1 MESLNYLIEG
11 FAAALSLTNLLYAT
25 FGVFVGQIIGVLP
38 GLGPITG
45 LSLLVPLVFG
55 MEPTS
60 ALIMLCGVYYGS
72 FFGGAITSILL
83 NTPGDAAAVVTTF
96 DGYPMA
102 RQGHAGRA
110 LGIAALSS
118 FIGGT
123 ISVLGLTLVMPLMS
137 KAALLFGPAEYTM
150 LIVMAFL
157 AVLTLS
163 NSNKTKAVI
172 SAVIGLVLA
181 TIGQDQ
187 ISGQPRFTF
196 GIFELYNGFD
206 FALVAIGLFA
216 VGEVLIRVEEIHHE
230 GEQKAA
236 KFSRAFVTLD
246 DTKRIAKPTIIS
258 SILGFIVGVLPG
270 AGATISAFMSYGL
283 VKAISKNKDQFG
295 KGAPEGIAAPEAA
308 NNASVGGAMVPMLAL
323 GVPGS
328 GSTAVLLGAMMILG
342 LNPGP
347 LFMTES
353 PGVAWGVIA
362 SMYIGNVIL
371 LIMNIPMIRL
381 FASVLYLPY
390 SYIALGVLILSFIGA
405 YSLQNSMFDVYLML
419 GAGLVGYLMKK
430 NDFPLGPL
438 ILTLVLGSLLEGNFR
453 KSLLTSD
460 GSYGIF
466 FGSTAA
472 ISIWVLIAV
481 ALSTPFLMKR
491 VRSLIPGQG
500 A

>member
-1 MESLNYLIEG
+1 M
-11 FAAALSLTNLLYAT
+11 YAT
-25 FGVFVGQIIGVLP
+25 FGVFIGQIIGVLP

-45 LSLLVPLVFG
+45 LSLLIPMVFG

-118 FIGGT
+118 FLGGT
-123 ISVLGLTLVMPLMS
+123 ISTLGLTFVMPFMS
-137 KAALLFGPAEYTM
+137 KAALLFGPAEYTV

-157 AVLTLS
+157 AVLTFS
-163 NSNKTKAVI
+163 SSNKTKAAI
-172 SAVIGLVLA
+172 SALIGLLIA

-196 GIFELYNGFD
+196 GIFELFNGFD
-206 FALVAIGLFA
+206 FAIVAIGLFA
-216 VGEVLIRVEEIHHE
+216 VGEVLLRVEEIHQGGDE
-230 GEQKAA
+230 KAVKFA
-236 KFSRAFVTLD
+236 KALVTME

-258 SILGFIVGVLPG
+258 SILGFFVGILPG

-283 VKAISKNKDQFG
+283 IKAISKNKDQFG
-295 KGAPEGIAAPEAA
+295 KGAPEGVAAPEAA

-342 LNPGP
+342 LTPGP

-381 FASVLYLPY
+381 FASVLYFPY
-390 SYIALGVLILSFIGA
+390 AYIALGVLVLSFVGA

-419 GAGLVGYLMKK
+419 GSGLVGYLMKK

-438 ILTLVLGSLLEGNFR
+438 ILTLVLGGQLESYFR

-460 GSYGIF
+460 GSYQIF
-466 FGSTAA
+466 FGSTTA
-472 ISIWVLIAV
+472 IIIWCCIAI
-481 ALSTPFLMKR
+481 ALFLPMLLRGSRLLMNK
-491 VRSLIPGQG
+491 PG

>member
-1 MESLNYLIEG
+1 
-11 FAAALSLTNLLYAT
+11 
-25 FGVFVGQIIGVLP
+25 
-38 GLGPITG
+38 
-45 LSLLVPLVFG
+45 
-55 MEPTS
+55 
-60 ALIMLCGVYYGS
+60 
-72 FFGGAITSILL
+72 
-83 NTPGDAAAVVTTF
+83 
-96 DGYPMA
+96 
-102 RQGHAGRA
+102 
-110 LGIAALSS
+110 
-118 FIGGT
+118 
-123 ISVLGLTLVMPLMS
+123 
-137 KAALLFGPAEYTM
+137 M

-295 KGAPEGIAAPEAA
+295 RGAPEGIAAPEAA

-491 VRSLIPGQG
+491 VRSLMPGQG

>member
-1 MESLNYLIEG
+1 MESLNYLIDG
-11 FAAALSLTNLLYAT
+11 FASALSLTNLLYAT

-163 NSNKTKAVI
+163 STSKTKAVI
-172 SAVIGLVLA
+172 SAVVGLVLA

-196 GIFELYNGFD
+196 GVFELYNGFD

-216 VGEVLIRVEEIHHE
+216 IGEVLLRVEEIHHE

-236 KFSRAFVTLD
+236 KFSKALVTLE

-258 SILGFIVGVLPG
+258 SILGFFIGVLPG

-283 VKAISKNKDQFG
+283 VKAISKNKDEFG
-295 KGAPEGIAAPEAA
+295 KGAPEGVAAPEAA

-390 SYIALGVLILSFIGA
+390 SYIALGVVILSFIGA

-419 GAGLVGYLMKK
+419 GSGLVGYLMKK

-466 FGSTAA
+466 FGSVTA
-472 ISIWVLIAV
+472 ISIWALILV
-481 ALSTPFLMKR
+481 ALLTPTLMKR
-491 VRSLIPGQG
+491 VRTMMPTSR
-500 A
+500 

>member
-1 MESLNYLIEG
+1 MESLQFLIDG
-11 FAAALSLTNLLYAT
+11 FASALSLVNLLYAT

-137 KAALLFGPAEYTM
+137 KVALLFGPAEYTM
-150 LIVMAFL
+150 LILMAFL

-163 NSNKTKAVI
+163 STSKMKAVI
-172 SAVIGLVLA
+172 SALVGLVLA

-236 KFSRAFVTLD
+236 KFTKAFVTLE
-246 DTKRIAKPTIIS
+246 DTKRITKPTIIS
-258 SILGFIVGVLPG
+258 SILGFFVGVLPG

-295 KGAPEGIAAPEAA
+295 KGAPEGVAAPEAA

-328 GSTAVLLGAMMILG
+328 GSTAVLLGAMMLLG

-353 PGVAWGVIA
+353 PAVAWGVIA

-390 SYIALGVLILSFIGA
+390 AYIALGVLILSFVGA
-405 YSLQNSMFDVYLML
+405 YSLQSSMFDVYLML
-419 GAGLVGYLMKK
+419 GAGLIGYLMKK

-438 ILTLVLGSLLEGNFR
+438 ILTLVLGGLLEGNFR

-466 FGSTAA
+466 FGSTTALL
-472 ISIWVLIAV
+472 IWGLIAV
-481 ALSTPFLMKR
+481 ALLTPIALKKLRPVMP
-491 VRSLIPGQG
+491 SPGG
-500 A
+500 

>member
-1 MESLNYLIEG
+1 MDSINQLLMG
-11 FAAALSLTNLLYAT
+11 FGSALTLLNLLYAT
-25 FGVFVGQIIGVLP
+25 FGVFIGQIIGVLP

-102 RQGHAGRA
+102 RKGQAGRA

-123 ISVLGLTLVMPLMS
+123 ISVMGLTFIMPLMS
-137 KAALLFGPAEYTM
+137 KVALLFGPAEYTM
-150 LIVMAFL
+150 LVVMAFL
-157 AVLTLS
+157 AVLTFS
-163 NSNKTKAVI
+163 STSKTKAVI
-172 SAVIGLVLA
+172 SALIGLIIA
-181 TIGQDQ
+181 TIGQDK

-196 GIFELYNGFD
+196 GIFELFNGFD

-216 VGEVLIRVEEIHHE
+216 VGEVLLRVEEIHHT
-230 GEQKAA
+230 GEEKPARFTKAL
-236 KFSRAFVTLD
+236 VTMED
-246 DTKRIAKPTIIS
+246 GKRIAKPTIIS
-258 SILGFIVGVLPG
+258 SILGFCVGVLPG
-270 AGATISAFMSYGL
+270 AGATIAAFMSYGL
-283 VKAISKNKDQFG
+283 IKSLSKNKDEFG
-295 KGAPEGIAAPEAA
+295 KGAPEGIAAPESA
-308 NNASVGGAMVPMLAL
+308 NNASVSGAMVPMLAL

-328 GSTAVLLGAMMILG
+328 GSTAVLLGAMMVLG
-342 LNPGP
+342 LSPGP

-362 SMYIGNVIL
+362 SMYVGNVIL

-390 SYIALGVLILSFIGA
+390 SYIALGVIVLSFVGA

-419 GAGLVGYLMKK
+419 GAGLLGYLMKK
-430 NDFPLGPL
+430 NDFPLAPL
-438 ILTLVLGSLLEGNFR
+438 ILTLVLGGLLESSFR

-466 FGSTAA
+466 FGSVTA
-472 ISIWVLIAV
+472 ITIWVLILV
-481 ALSTPFLMKR
+481 ALLTPTLLRGSRLLVKK
-491 VRSLIPGQG
+491 PG

>member
-1 MESLNYLIEG
+1 MESLNYLIDG
-11 FAAALSLTNLLYAT
+11 FASALSLTNLLYAT

-163 NSNKTKAVI
+163 STSKTKAVI
-172 SAVIGLVLA
+172 SAVVGLVLA

-196 GIFELYNGFD
+196 GVFELYNGFD

-216 VGEVLIRVEEIHHE
+216 IGEVLLRVEEIHHE

-236 KFSRAFVTLD
+236 KFSKALVTLE

-258 SILGFIVGVLPG
+258 SILGFFIGVLPG

-295 KGAPEGIAAPEAA
+295 KGAPEGVAAPEAA

-390 SYIALGVLILSFIGA
+390 SYIALGVVILSFIGA

-419 GAGLVGYLMKK
+419 GSGLVGYLMKK

-466 FGSTAA
+466 FGSVTA
-472 ISIWVLIAV
+472 ISIWALILV
-481 ALSTPFLMKR
+481 ALLTPMLMKR
-491 VRSLIPGQG
+491 VRTMMPR
-500 A
+500 

>member
-1 MESLNYLIEG
+1 MESFQHLIAG
-11 FAAALSLTNLLYAT
+11 FGSAISLVNLLYAT

-102 RQGHAGRA
+102 RQGQAGRA

-123 ISVLGLTLVMPLMS
+123 ISVLGLTFVMPIMS

-150 LIVMAFL
+150 LIIMAFL
-157 AVLTLS
+157 AVLTFS
-163 NSNKTKAVI
+163 STSKTKAVI
-172 SAVIGLVLA
+172 SALIGLVIA
-181 TIGQDQ
+181 TVGQDQ

-196 GIFELYNGFD
+196 GIFELFNGFD

-216 VGEVLIRVEEIHHE
+216 VGEVLLRVEEIHHE

-236 KFSRAFVTLD
+236 KFTRAFVTIE
-246 DTKRIAKPTIIS
+246 DTKRIAKPTFVS
-258 SILGFIVGVLPG
+258 SVLGFVVGILPG
-270 AGATISAFMSYGL
+270 AGATIAAFMSYGL
-283 VKAISKNKDQFG
+283 VKSISKNKDEFG
-295 KGAPEGIAAPEAA
+295 KGAPEGIAAPESA

-328 GSTAVLLGAMMILG
+328 GSTAVLLGAMMVLG

-390 SYIALGVLILSFIGA
+390 SYIALGVLVLSFVGA
-405 YSLQNSMFDVYLML
+405 YSIQNSMFDVYLML

-430 NDFPLGPL
+430 NDFPLAPL
-438 ILTLVLGSLLEGNFR
+438 ILTLVLGGLLEGNFR

-466 FGSTAA
+466 FGSVTALL
-472 ISIWVLIAV
+472 IWGLILL
-481 ALSTPFLMKR
+481 ALLTPTLLKGKQSMLKK
-491 VRSLIPGQG
+491 PG

>member
-1 MESLNYLIEG
+1 MESLNYLIDG
-11 FAAALSLTNLLYAT
+11 FASALSLTNLLYAT

-163 NSNKTKAVI
+163 STSKTKAVI
-172 SAVIGLVLA
+172 SAVVGLVLA

-196 GIFELYNGFD
+196 GVFELYNGFD

-216 VGEVLIRVEEIHHE
+216 I
-230 GEQKAA
+230 
-236 KFSRAFVTLD
+236 
-246 DTKRIAKPTIIS
+246 
-258 SILGFIVGVLPG
+258 
-270 AGATISAFMSYGL
+270 
-283 VKAISKNKDQFG
+283 
-295 KGAPEGIAAPEAA
+295 
-308 NNASVGGAMVPMLAL
+308 
-323 GVPGS
+323 
-328 GSTAVLLGAMMILG
+328 
-342 LNPGP
+342 
-347 LFMTES
+347 
-353 PGVAWGVIA
+353 
-362 SMYIGNVIL
+362 
-371 LIMNIPMIRL
+371 
-381 FASVLYLPY
+381 
-390 SYIALGVLILSFIGA
+390 
-405 YSLQNSMFDVYLML
+405 
-419 GAGLVGYLMKK
+419 
-430 NDFPLGPL
+430 
-438 ILTLVLGSLLEGNFR
+438 
-453 KSLLTSD
+453 
-460 GSYGIF
+460 
-466 FGSTAA
+466 
-472 ISIWVLIAV
+472 
-481 ALSTPFLMKR
+481 
-491 VRSLIPGQG
+491 
-500 A
+500 

>member
-1 MESLNYLIEG
+1 MESLNYLIDG
-11 FAAALSLTNLLYAT
+11 FVSALSLTNLMYAT

-163 NSNKTKAVI
+163 STSKTKAVI
-172 SAVIGLVLA
+172 SAVVGLVLA

-216 VGEVLIRVEEIHHE
+216 IGEVLLRVEEIHHE

-236 KFSRAFVTLD
+236 KFAKALVTLE

-258 SILGFIVGVLPG
+258 SILGFFIGVLPG

-283 VKAISKNKDQFG
+283 VKALSKNKDQFG
-295 KGAPEGIAAPEAA
+295 KGAPEGVAAPEAA

-353 PGVAWGVIA
+353 PNVAWGVIA

-371 LIMNIPMIRL
+371 LFMNIPMIRF

-419 GAGLVGYLMKK
+419 GSGLAGYLMKK

-466 FGSTAA
+466 FGSTTA
-472 ISIWVLIAV
+472 ISIWVLILV
-481 ALSTPFLMKR
+481 ALLTPTVMKR
-491 VRSLIPGQG
+491 VRALMPS
-500 A
+500 